1 MRESY
6 KAAVI
11 SDTHGILRDEVI
23 KIIKDCDVILHGG
36 DFDSRKVLEDLEQ
49 TGKKLYAVRGNND
62 WDLGDKLPPFLDFTL
77 YGLHFYMV
85 HNKIEIPEDLS
96 DIDVMIYG
104 HSHKYEERHENGRLI
119 LNPGSC
125 GRERFRLPLTMAVLD
140 IYPGSKDVKVTRIDI
155 PGSRNS
161 AIKEKVPAGD
171 MKMIILSVLKDMNRG
186 KKIDVIAK
194 RNNISRELTEQI
206 CRIYVTH
213 PGVDADGILNK
224 MEASNLL

>member
-6 KAAVI
+6 QAAVI

-23 KIIKDCDVILHGG
+23 KVIKGCDAILHGG
-36 DFDSRKVLEDLEQ
+36 DFDCKRVFEDLEQ
-49 TGKKLYAVRGNND
+49 MGKLYAVRGNND
-62 WDLGDKLPPFLDFTL
+62 WDMWDKLPPFLDFSL

-85 HNKIEIPEDLS
+85 HDKSDLPKDLS

-104 HSHKYEERHENGRLI
+104 HSHKYEERHENGRLV

-125 GRERFRLPLTMAVLD
+125 GRERFGLPLTMAVLD
-140 IYPGSKDVKVTRIDI
+140 IYPASKDVKVTRIDI
-155 PGSRNS
+155 SGNKKSSLKDEMTAR
-161 AIKEKVPAGD
+161 D
-171 MKMIILSVLKDMNRG
+171 MKRVITSVIKDMDRG
-186 KKIDVIAK
+186 KKIDVIAV
-194 RNNISRELTEQI
+194 RNNISRELAEQI

-224 MEASNLL
+224 MEASRLL